1 MSGQRRKTVVLVT
14 DLRLEGKGDV
24 QVYADLRTVCRD
36 KDWNENKLYRMK
48 MPFNYEEYWIERQTI
63 KR

>member
-14 DLRLEGKGDV
+14 DLRLEGEGNV
-24 QVYADLRTVCRD
+24 EPYADLRTVCKHKGWD
-36 KDWNENKLYRMK
+36 EKKLYRMK
-48 MPFNYEEYWIERQTI
+48 MPFNHQEHWIERQTI